1 MRIFILLSRIPYP
14 LEKGDKLRAFH
25 QLRELSKKNEIILCA
40 LNPNP
45 KLDKQKAFRALQ
57 PYCRSINF
65 LDLPWYGRGW
75 NMLLS
80 FFMGLPFQC
89 GYFYN
94 NKAASKVKKLIKEYN
109 PDHIYCQ
116 LVRTAEYL
124 KDINIPKTI
133 DYQDVFSYGMKRR
146 INKSPFYAR
155 PFMKMEYKRLLAYE
169 EKVFDIFD
177 NTTIISFPDQ
187 KLIPHPK
194 RDKIHVIPNGVDH
207 DFFSPRTAKKK
218 YDLLFTGN
226 MAYPPNVDAAEF
238 LSNEIMP
245 LVWKSKPDAKLM
257 LAGASPDKRVLA
269 LKSESIAVSGWM
281 DDIRDAY
288 ASARIFIAP
297 MRIGTGLQNKLL
309 EAMSMKIPSI
319 TTPLANDA
327 LQAADRQ
334 EILIG
339 KNANELA
346 ENIVDLLNDEGLHQ
360 KISENGY
367 VFVKKNYSWEEATEK
382 LNQIFSGKSID

>member
-1 MRIFILLSRIPYP
+1 MRIFVLLSRIPYP

-25 QLRELSKKNEIILCA
+25 QLKELSKKNEIILCA
-40 LNPNP
+40 LNPDRNV
-45 KLDKQKAFRALQ
+45 DKQKAFHALQ

-65 LDLPWYGRGW
+65 LDLPWYGRAW
-75 NMLLS
+75 NMLRS

-94 NKAASKVKKLIKEYN
+94 SNAASKVKQLIEEYK

-116 LVRTAEYL
+116 LVRTAEYV
-124 KDINIPKTI
+124 KNIDIPKTI

-146 INKSPFYAR
+146 IGKSAFYAR
-155 PFMKMEYKRLLAYE
+155 PFMKMEYKRLLSYE

-177 NTTIISFPDQ
+177 NKTIISYPDQ
-187 KLIPHPK
+187 KLIPHPERK
-194 RDKIHVIPNGVDH
+194 KIHVIPNGVDH
-207 DFFSPRTAKKK
+207 DFFSPRQGEKK

-226 MAYPPNVDAAEF
+226 MAYPPNVDAAEY
-238 LSNEIMP
+238 LSNKIMP
-245 LVWKSKPDAKLM
+245 LVWQSLPETKLM
-257 LAGASPDKRVLA
+257 LAGASPDKRVVA
-269 LKSESIAVSGWM
+269 LKGENIEVSGWM

-288 ASARIFIAP
+288 SGTKIFIAP

-327 LQAADRQ
+327 LQAIDGEQ
-334 EILIG
+334 ILVG
-339 KNANELA
+339 KDTEELA
-346 ENIVDLLNDEGLHQ
+346 ANIVRLLEDKSLHQ
-360 KISENGY
+360 QISEKGFT
-367 VFVKKNYSWEEATEK
+367 FVKKNYSWEEATEK
-382 LNQIFSGKSID
+382 LNRIFNTKS

>member
-80 FFMGLPFQC
+80 LFMGLPFQC